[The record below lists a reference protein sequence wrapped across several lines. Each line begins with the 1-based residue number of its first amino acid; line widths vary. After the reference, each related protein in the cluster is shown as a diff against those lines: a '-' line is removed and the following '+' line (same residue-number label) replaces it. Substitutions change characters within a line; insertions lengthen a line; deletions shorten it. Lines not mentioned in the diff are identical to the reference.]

1 MGSLSNRKAGMAMH
15 FRGTTPAIQVSE
27 RLGIRQRGKRGP
39 HRAHDT
45 IPALKDR
52 QD

>member
-27 RLGIRQRGKRGP
+27 GKRGP